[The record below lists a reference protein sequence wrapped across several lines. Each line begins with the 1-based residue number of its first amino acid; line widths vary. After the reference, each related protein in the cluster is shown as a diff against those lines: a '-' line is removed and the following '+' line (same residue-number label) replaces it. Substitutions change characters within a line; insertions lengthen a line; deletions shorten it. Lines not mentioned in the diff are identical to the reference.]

1 MLNDR
6 KYINDLLIKIGALS
20 SEIKQLKTK
29 IKMKD
34 YDIEEL
40 FIKVNMLKD
49 DIESKENSIINILEA
64 NKELAL
70 ENQYLRKKIEQ
81 FKKYIEKLE
90 GEK

>member
-1 MLNDR
+1 MLNDM

-40 FIKVNMLKD
+40 LIKVNMLKD

-81 FKKYIEKLE
+81 F
-90 GEK
+90 